1 MFFKSQVNQ
10 SMLRLKVLLWVS
22 LLILKYGTLGDKCS
36 IFKSIPKICTIN
48 PSWPP
53 VPLHPWFP
61 SAHNPPSQ
69 TWLQCAEVPICSVV
83 VDKANTHLAQKS
95 LHPSWELCEHGL
107 LLFLIC
113 DHQNQ
118 RTSFLRCISSLSNA
132 KMSIPGYGDRGNT
145 SFLQIYQEINNV
157 SQN

>member
-1 MFFKSQVNQ
+1 MFFKRQGNQ
-10 SMLRLKVLLWVS
+10 SVVRLKVLLLVS
-22 LLILKYGTLGDKCS
+22 PLILKYGTLGDKCS

-61 SAHNPPSQ
+61 SAHNSPSQ
-69 TWLQCAEVPICSVV
+69 TWLQCAEVPICNVV
-83 VDKANTHLAQKS
+83 VGKANTHLAQKS

-118 RTSFLRCISSLSNA
+118 RTSFLRLIPSLSNV
-132 KMSIPGYGDRGNT
+132 KMFISGYGNRGNT
-145 SFLQIYQEINNV
+145 PFLKIYQEINNV